1 MNKSI
6 GVAIA
11 AAVIGGAFALIL
23 KPVLFPPPPP
33 PLLTG
38 PCTSGNP
45 HCKIVRVIMV
55 AGKPQIQPIADES
68 VNAPAVIFWEIE
80 TAGYTFPANGIN
92 FYPASTTKDPG
103 TAAPAGEFFNCGP
116 LGTST
121 TVYKCNNKHTPGGPP
136 GPFGYTVTLSG
147 SPAVPSLDPY
157 ILNN

>member
-6 GVAIA
+6 GVAIV
-11 AAVIGGAFALIL
+11 AAVIGGALALVL
-23 KPVLFPPPPP
+23 KPLLFPPEKPH
-33 PLLTG
+33 LTG
-38 PCTSGNP
+38 PCTSGQE

-55 AGKPQIQPIADES
+55 AGKPQIQQISDES

-92 FYPASTTKDPG
+92 FYPASTTKDPN
-103 TAAPAGEFFNCGP
+103 TAAPAGEFFNCGL

-121 TVYKCNNKHTPGGPP
+121 TVYKCNNKHTAAGT

-147 SPAVPSLDPY
+147 TPPVPSLDPY
-157 ILNN
+157 IINN